1 MLRIRL
7 LPARRTIAT
16 TLAIVGALGGALTAA
31 PLHAQS
37 PAPTDSAASLVARQV
52 DVGAQWFR
60 ASCLEC
66 HATSAL
72 ANADFRI
79 KWGGRPAF
87 ELFELIRS
95 TMPEH
100 EPGSL
105 TPGTYASIVAYLL
118 KLNGMPAGTAV
129 VPADSAGLSALR
141 MTFPPASHAT
151 TTPR

>member
-1 MLRIRL
+1 MLRTRL
-7 LPARRTIAT
+7 LAAAAAAAT
-16 TLAIVGALGGALTAA
+16 ALVLATA
-31 PLHAQS
+31 PLRAQS
-37 PAPTDSAASLVARQV
+37 PARTDTTAGLVARQV
-52 DVGAQWFR
+52 DVGEQWFR

-72 ANADFRI
+72 ANADFRV
-79 KWGGRPAF
+79 KWAGRPAF

-141 MTFPPASHAT
+141 MTFPPSSHAT